1 MKNRENDW
9 LELDGAQGEGGGQVL
24 RTALTLSMITAIPF
38 QIERI
43 RAGRKKPGLLRQH
56 LASVRAAA
64 DISSAMVEGDE
75 IGSSTLRFAP
85 GAIRGGN
92 YRFAIGTAGSCALVL
107 QTVLPAL
114 WFADSLSHV
123 SVSGGTHNKA
133 APPADFLIRT
143 WQPLLAAMGVRQV
156 IELKRHGFY
165 PAGGGELLA
174 SVAPSDAFRRLSL
187 SDRGEFKALRAEA
200 VLAGLPAG
208 IAHRELERVAA
219 RMPGVE
225 ANVRDV
231 PSDEGPGNVLLIETA
246 HASVTEIFASYG
258 ERGVTSEA
266 VADRA
271 IDCALLYLHSPAA
284 VSEHLA
290 DQLLL
295 PMALAGG
302 GDFTTVSAS
311 SHLKTNAETI
321 RKFLPVEISID
332 ETADGCVRVTVA

>member
-1 MKNRENDW
+1 MNNRENDW

-24 RTALTLSMITAIPF
+24 RTALTLSMITATPF
-38 QIERI
+38 RIDRI
-43 RAGRKKPGLLRQH
+43 RAGRGKPGLLRQH

-64 DISSAMVEGDE
+64 EISGATVEGDE
-75 IGSSTLRFAP
+75 VGSSTLRFAP
-85 GAIRGGN
+85 ARIRGGN

-114 WFADSLSHV
+114 WFADSPSHIA
-123 SVSGGTHNKA
+123 VSGGTHNKA
-133 APPADFLIRT
+133 APPAEFLIRT

-165 PAGGGELLA
+165 PAGGGELVA
-174 SVAPSDAFRRLSL
+174 SVMPTLALQRMSL
-187 SDRGEFKALRAEA
+187 TDRGALQGLRAEA
-200 VLAGLPAG
+200 LLAGLPEG
-208 IAHRELERVAA
+208 IAHRELERVTA

-225 ANVRDV
+225 TSVRGI

-246 HASVTEIFASYG
+246 YADVTETFTSFG
-258 ERGVTSEA
+258 ERGVTSEE

-271 IDCALLYLHSPAA
+271 IDLARIYLHSAA
-284 VSEHLA
+284 AASEHLA

-302 GDFTTVSAS
+302 GEFTTVVAS
-311 SHLKTNAETI
+311 SHLVTNADTI
-321 RKFLPVEISID
+321 RKFLPVDIQIE
-332 ETADGCVRVTVA
+332 EMGAECVRVAIS

>member
-24 RTALTLSMITAIPF
+24 RTALTLSMITATPF

-43 RAGRKKPGLLRQH
+43 RAGRGKPGLLRQH

-64 DISSAMVEGDE
+64 EISGATVEGDE

-85 GAIRGGN
+85 GRIRGGN

-114 WFADSLSHV
+114 WFADSPSHV
-123 SVSGGTHNKA
+123 AVSGGTHNKA
-133 APPADFLIRT
+133 APPAEFLIRT
-143 WQPLLAAMGVRQV
+143 WQPLLVAMGVRQV

-165 PAGGGELLA
+165 PAGGGELVA
-174 SVAPSDAFRRLSL
+174 SVMPTHALQRMSL
-187 SDRGEFKALRAEA
+187 TDRGVLNALKAEA
-200 VLAGLPAG
+200 LLAGLPEG
-208 IAHRELERVAA
+208 IAHRELERVTA

-225 ANVRDV
+225 TSVRGI
-231 PSDEGPGNVLLIETA
+231 PSDQGPGNVLLIETA
-246 HASVTEIFASYG
+246 YANVIETFTSFG

-271 IDCALLYLHSPAA
+271 IDRARLYLRSPAA

-302 GDFTTVSAS
+302 GDFTTTSAS

-321 RKFLPVEISID
+321 RRFLSVEISIA
-332 ETADGCVRVTVA
+332 ETDDTCVRVMIT